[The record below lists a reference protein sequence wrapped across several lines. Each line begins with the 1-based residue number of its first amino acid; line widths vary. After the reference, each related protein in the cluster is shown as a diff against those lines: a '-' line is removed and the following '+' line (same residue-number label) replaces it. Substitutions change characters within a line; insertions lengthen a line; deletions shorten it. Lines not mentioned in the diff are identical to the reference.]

1 MQCMPR
7 VRLLLLCQTFTSSYL
22 HSHQKQ
28 GWVDFNT
35 VNHHCTVGMDFH
47 KFRSSALAILP
58 KSRITDLPNVSQ
70 IKIRIQEYCLA
81 KPPPANKVRFGRLL
95 LVLPAINKFRW
106 NFRILREK
114 KQKRSDQVLLFGI
127 QLSIINQPAEPG
139 ELVLQAN
146 PWQHRCRPSYSRPL
160 SGEIIWSTFA
170 TLEKPS
176 KLNLINWFFS
186 ILESLW
192 PLVHGTYHHL
202 FPEIIGKA

>member
-22 HSHQKQ
+22 RSHQKQ

-47 KFRSSALAILP
+47 KFRISALAILP

-106 NFRILREK
+106 NFRILRK
-114 KQKRSDQVLLFGI
+114 KKNRKEVTKCCCLEYNC
-127 QLSIINQPAEPG
+127 QLSTSQ
-139 ELVLQAN
+139 Q
-146 PWQHRCRPSYSRPL
+146 S
-160 SGEIIWSTFA
+160 
-170 TLEKPS
+170 
-176 KLNLINWFFS
+176 
-186 ILESLW
+186 LESLFFKRT
-192 PLVHGTYHHL
+192 LGN
-202 FPEIIGKA
+202 IGVDRLIADLSQVKSFGQPWQPWKNQAN